1 MRKDIDLKNEEEK
14 KEKRTNF
21 KTAVLFI
28 VIDHINAEDN
38 MTFFSIQRMSSL
50 FAATFVRA
58 SSRDESCRETENSAC
73 ATFMLKKDD
82 HPGKDEGDS
91 HEQ

>member
-1 MRKDIDLKNEEEK
+1 MKNEEEK

-38 MTFFSIQRMSSL
+38 MIFFLYNGCRHCLLQLSYGQAVVMKVAEKLRIQLAQRL
-50 FAATFVRA
+50 
-58 SSRDESCRETENSAC
+58 C
-73 ATFMLKKDD
+73 
-82 HPGKDEGDS
+82 
-91 HEQ
+91 